1 MCRIPTRKCFK
12 FPQAV
17 RSERNVWEKVGVQ
30 EVKWVQ
36 EKQANRSTQ
45 GEGDLSKK
53 AWNFPFVSY
62 YTQVHMV
69 PHTVFQF
76 TERKKIIK
84 IKCIHLASERW
95 VLLGDN
101 RQLGSANTRGLF
113 LPPETHLPDEQLQW
127 VPWCCGQP
135 RVGALVVCRCNTLD
149 KAFVFYGFHWHKE
162 VLRTGVICRM
172 WLLWI

>member
-1 MCRIPTRKCFK
+1 MFQIPPGSQEREKCMRKG
-12 FPQAV
+12 
-17 RSERNVWEKVGVQ
+17 RVQ
-30 EVKWVQ
+30 EVKWVR
-36 EKQANRSTQ
+36 ERQANRSTQ
-45 GEGDLSKK
+45 GEGDLSKN

-62 YTQVHMV
+62 CTQVHMV

-101 RQLGSANTRGLF
+101 RQLGSANTRVLF

-127 VPWCCGQP
+127 VP
-135 RVGALVVCRCNTLD
+135 
-149 KAFVFYGFHWHKE
+149 
-162 VLRTGVICRM
+162 
-172 WLLWI
+172 